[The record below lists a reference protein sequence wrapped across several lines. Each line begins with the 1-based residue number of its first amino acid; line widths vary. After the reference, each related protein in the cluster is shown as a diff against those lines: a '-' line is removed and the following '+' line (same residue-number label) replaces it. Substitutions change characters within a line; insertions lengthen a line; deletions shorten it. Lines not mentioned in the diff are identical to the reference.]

1 MANLNKIEERRL
13 KEWQIKSDIEL
24 KQKIDELRRIRYGN
38 GLDKELITYNDLLK
52 GAFRFEPLIETLKKA
67 EIRRGRERVR

>member
-1 MANLNKIEERRL
+1 MANINKANERRI

-24 KQKIDELRRIRYGN
+24 KQKIDELRRIRYGA
-38 GLDKELITYNDLLK
+38 GLDKDLISYNELIK

-67 EIRRGRERVR
+67 EIKRSREKRI